1 MDPLKLIEKQSGF
14 LRLIWYLDSSGEKPL
29 TTILDDTEIPV
40 HQLYSSIE
48 KGKELGLI
56 STVIDGSKY
65 PPRSIISLTAK
76 GKKVA
81 EKIGEILNILKS
93 G

>member
-1 MDPLKLIEKQSGF
+1 MDPLKVIEKQSGF
-14 LRLIWYLDSSGEKPL
+14 LRLISYLDSAGEKPL
-29 TTILDDTEIPV
+29 TTVLEETEIPV

-56 STVIDGSKY
+56 STSVDSSKY
-65 PPRSIISLTAK
+65 PPRSILSLTVR

-93 G
+93 S

>member
-1 MDPLKLIEKQSGF
+1 MDPLKIIEKQSEF
-14 LRLIWYLDSSGEKPL
+14 FRLISYLDFAGENPL
-29 TTILDDTEIPV
+29 TTVLEETGIPV

-56 STVIDGSKY
+56 STVIDRSKY
-65 PPRSIISLTAK
+65 PPRSIVSLTVK

-81 EKIGEILNILKS
+81 EKIGEILNILKL

>member
-1 MDPLKLIEKQSGF
+1 MYLIEDPLKMIEKQSGF
-14 LRLIWYLDSSGEKPL
+14 IRLIWYLDSSGEKPL

-65 PPRSIISLTAK
+65 PPRSIISLTVR
-76 GKKVA
+76 GKKWR
-81 EKIGEILNILKS
+81 KKYGKY
-93 G
+93 

>member
-1 MDPLKLIEKQSGF
+1 MYLIEDPLKMIEKQSGF

-65 PPRSIISLTAK
+65 PPRSIISLTVR
-76 GKKVA
+76 GKKWR
-81 EKIGEILNILKS
+81 KKYGKY
-93 G
+93 

>member
-1 MDPLKLIEKQSGF
+1 MDPLKIIEKQSGF
-14 LRLIWYLDSSGEKPL
+14 FRLISYLYSTEGKPL
-29 TTILDDTEIPV
+29 TTVLEETEIPV

-56 STVIDGSKY
+56 STSVDISKY
-65 PPRSIISLTAK
+65 PPRSILSLTVK

-93 G
+93 S